1 MNRFVLPL
9 VLVVDAGFVAA
20 FLVWHVPLVRWLG
33 FAGFALLAVLVLVD
47 TVLERR
53 RVGG

>member
-1 MNRFVLPL
+1 VNRFVAIL
-9 VLVVDAGFVAA
+9 LVVDAGLVATFV
-20 FLVWHVPLVRWLG
+20 VWHAPWVRWLG

-53 RVGG
+53 RV